1 MANGEQVPRKEPSP
15 RLHEVTEFCANTT
28 AHGLGRVAAA
38 TSWPARIF
46 WISIFATASIYAAYQ
61 ISASLREFLDY
72 PTKTEVTL
80 ENREKL
86 IFPAVTVCNLN
97 PLKLSNLI
105 NTSVWKNIVSILHFV
120 HCSCYVANQ
129 SEGVY
134 LERSE
139 NY

>member
-1 MANGEQVPRKEPSP
+1 MANVGQLRRKEPSP

-28 AHGLGRVAAA
+28 AHGLGRVADAK
-38 TSWPARIF
+38 SWPARIF
-46 WISIFATASIYAAYQ
+46 WMSIFATALVYAAYQ
-61 ISASLREFLDY
+61 ISASLQEFLEF

-105 NTSVWKNIVSILHFV
+105 NTSIWNNIVSIFFLFSCIAVLKLHI
-120 HCSCYVANQ
+120 
-129 SEGVY
+129 GVNV
-134 LERSE
+134 SI
-139 NY
+139 